1 MKKLKILLCDP
12 RHSTIGS
19 HVTSI
24 PIGIGYI
31 ASYIKKK
38 IKNVK
43 LEIILEIDPD
53 KILFEIVNFKP
64 DILASSNYVWNSQI
78 SNFICSEAKK
88 HNPNTLCVL
97 GGPEFP
103 AGTGARKIENTDFD
117 KTYDKCFEFLINR
130 PCVDYFS
137 YTDGEVSMIE
147 IIERFIEKNFL
158 VKELKSTDL
167 PIKGFAS
174 ISLDK
179 KKLLVGDYIARI
191 GMKGSVKTAGR
202 DEIPSP
208 YTSGILDKFLDGSLI
223 PAFETARGCPF
234 LCTFCDQGLDESKI
248 TAFSV
253 KRLMEEFWYV
263 GEKMSKIKNGTKT
276 IDIFDSNWG
285 IFEKDVELA
294 DHILEVM
301 NKYDWPQYIQCLTPK
316 SNRENLLKINDKL
329 KNRVNVGLSMQSL
342 NPITLTDI
350 KRKNWTI
357 KQYLEYVEEIRKRDK
372 NVSSEL
378 IIPLPGETKET
389 FFEGVNFLLDNN
401 VSPNVYTLMMLCG
414 AELGKDLAIKK
425 NEMTPKYMILP
436 KSFGK
441 YNGKIIIETE
451 KICVS
456 TSHMSFKDYLECRN
470 YSFILRLI
478 SHQSFFPIYK
488 LAKEFKIG
496 WFDLS
501 KKLTDLI
508 QKDEFKGKI
517 KDIFNEFC
525 KESLNELFDSE
536 SETRAYYSNE
546 KNYELLQ
553 KGDIGDNLLG
563 KYTAKALLEINTIIP
578 TIFQLINEEFKIN
591 QDSYFKK
598 ISTAS
603 EKWLT
608 NIFMIDKIFIEN
620 FNHNKKY
627 NLKIDF
633 DLPSW
638 LSKDKEP
645 ISDFVKDSLYELSY
659 DKKKL
664 NYLRDELKV
673 ISASTKEIA
682 LGKLLMQQSSRNF
695 NFFEKQYNK
704 IN

>member
-1 MKKLKILLCDP
+1 MRKLKILLCDP

-38 IKNVK
+38 IKNIKVD
-43 LEIILEIDPD
+43 IILEVDPD
-53 KILFEIVNFKP
+53 KIISNIKTFNP
-64 DILASSNYVWNSQI
+64 DIVASSNYVWNSQI

-88 HNPNTLCVL
+88 NNSNTLCLL

-103 AGTGARKIENTDFD
+103 AGTGARKIENNYKDE
-117 KTYDKCFEFLINR
+117 TYDKCFEFMMNR
-130 PCVDYFS
+130 PFVDYFS

-147 IIERFIEKNFL
+147 IINKFIESDFL
-158 VKELKSTDL
+158 VIEMKKKDV
-167 PIKGFAS
+167 PIRGWVN
-174 ISLDK
+174 ISKDK
-179 KKLLVGDYIARI
+179 KKLLIGEYIPRI
-191 GMKGSVKTAGR
+191 GLDGSVKASGR

-208 YTSGILDKFLDGSLI
+208 YTTGLLDKFLDGTLI

-234 LCTFCDQGLDESKI
+234 LCTFCDQGLDMSKI

-253 KRLMEEFWYV
+253 NRLMEEFWYV
-263 GEKMSKIKNGTKT
+263 GKKMSQIEDGTKT
-276 IDIFDSNWG
+276 VDIFDSNWG
-285 IFEKDVELA
+285 IFDKDVELA
-294 DHILEVM
+294 DKILEVM
-301 NKYDWPQYIQCLTPK
+301 NEYDWPQYIQCLTPK

-329 KNRVNVGLSMQSL
+329 KNRVQVGLSMQSI

-357 KQYLEYVEEIRKRDK
+357 KQYLEYVEEIRKRGK

-414 AELGKDLAIKK
+414 AELGRDLAIKK
-425 NEMTPKYMILP
+425 NNMKSKYRILP

-441 YNGKIIIETE
+441 YKEKIVVETE
-451 KICVS
+451 RICVG
-456 TSHMSFKDYLECRN
+456 TNAMSFQDYLECRN

-478 SHQSFFPIYK
+478 SHQSFLPIYK
-488 LAKEFKIG
+488 IAKEFDIG
-496 WFDLS
+496 WYELS
-501 KKLTDLI
+501 KKLTELI
-508 QKDEFKGKI
+508 QKEEFEGKL

-536 SETRAYYSNE
+536 KEAIDFYSEER
-546 KNYELLQ
+546 NYKLL
-553 KGDIGDNLLG
+553 KSGDIGDNLIG
-563 KYTAKALLEINTIIP
+563 KYTAKALLEINEIVPIIFKLMNSEFN
-578 TIFQLINEEFKIN
+578 IKENEN
-591 QDSYFKK
+591 FKK
-598 ISTAS
+598 VSLAS

-608 NIFMIDKIFIEN
+608 NIFMIDKIFNEN
-620 FNHNKKY
+620 FNHETKY

-638 LSKDKEP
+638 LAKEKQP
-645 ISDFVKDSLYELSY
+645 VINFFKDSHYELSY
-659 DKKKL
+659 DKNKL
-664 NYLRDELKV
+664 KYLRNELR
-673 ISASTKEIA
+673 ILSASTKEIA
-682 LGKLLMQQSSRNF
+682 LGKLLMQQTGRDFSS
-695 NFFEKQYNK
+695 FEKQYSK